1 MLYNAQKT
9 ETVGSDFLKSTYFDV
24 FSPVSE
30 LCALLDRPNSIVM
43 SVECIVSDTYLRVL
57 ILYH

>member
-9 ETVGSDFLKSTYFDV
+9 ETVGSDFLKSTYFD
-24 FSPVSE
+24 VSE